1 MYPTFNIAS
10 KMFNYFFPVKYDL
23 HYLKIVCVNG
33 MSKKI
38 EVIKRVAV
46 QYIGR
51 EYLTDS
57 QYKHARH

>member
-1 MYPTFNIAS
+1 
-10 KMFNYFFPVKYDL
+10 MFNYFFPMKYDL

-38 EVIKRVAV
+38 EVIKHVAV